1 MNIAL
6 TACKCADFNKAFNL
20 TIVVKEVMRLVLFQ
34 KIRMYF
40 SSLWLLFVFLFIRDI
55 DFNYLQLGNINFSQ
69 FLQYNFWGDNLIL
82 YVWLSLAL
90 LSIFNIC
97 LLRREWSGS
106 LEMQMQI
113 SDVSSKNSDYVA
125 FVSTCILP
133 LLALDSSELNHLLLM
148 VAIVIA
154 LGVVFIK
161 NDMYYA
167 NPTLAIFGYRLY
179 EATLTFEDDEYT
191 GNSYDTDADDEQ
203 MQSSSGSNKSTKL
216 VYKRVTFITHDLLRN
231 GDYVEKLS
239 LNKERTVFFAKRVG

>member
-1 MNIAL
+1 MNVAL
-6 TACKCADFNKAFNL
+6 TACKCADFNKTFNL
-20 TIVVKEVMRLVLFQ
+20 TLAVKEVMRLVLFQ

-55 DFNYLQLGNINFSQ
+55 DFNYLQLGNINFSR
-69 FLQYNFWGDNLIL
+69 FLQYNFFGDNVIL

-133 LLALDSSELNHLLLM
+133 LLAFDPSQYNQLALM
-148 VAIVIA
+148 AAIIIS
-154 LGVVFIK
+154 LGIVFIK
-161 NDMYYA
+161 NDTYYA

-191 GNSYDTDADDEQ
+191 GNSYDNDEDDEL
-203 MQSSSGSNKSTKL
+203 MQSISAPNKRTKL

-231 GDYVEKLS
+231 GDYVGKLS
-239 LNKERTVFFAKRVG
+239 LNEDRNVFFAKRVG